1 MNKNGG
7 GILLFI
13 CEDIPSN
20 LAGSQMRIEGFFV
33 ELNLSRKKLL
43 LCCSY
48 NLKYLNKIG
57 KDLDILT
64 SKYDNIILMGDFN
77 AEPTDTAISD
87 FC

>member
-13 CEDIPSN
+13 CVDIPSN
-20 LAGSQMRIEGFFV
+20 LTRSQMRIEGFFV

>member
-20 LAGSQMRIEGFFV
+20 ITGSQMRIEGFFV
-33 ELNLSRKKLL
+33 ELNLSRKKLHL
-43 LCCSY
+43 SCSY
-48 NLKYLNKIG
+48 NLKYLNEIG

-77 AEPTDTAISD
+77 AEPADTAISD